1 MAHLAMGLACAVFGF
16 SLVMPAPAG
25 ADWID
30 GYDDA
35 RPPQSSQAELMAL
48 CLASPG
54 NSEESCACGVG
65 YAKRHL
71 ERDELAILAFMAAEM
86 QALDSDADLFLS
98 IIERFRLDPAQ
109 FYKAMTAINR
119 VSAEAS
125 RICEEPVLPPTAD

>member
-1 MAHLAMGLACAVFGF
+1 MVGLAKRLACAAFGF
-16 SLVMPAPAG
+16 ALVMPAPAG

-30 GYDDA
+30 GFDDV

-54 NSEESCACGVG
+54 NSEESCVCGVG

-86 QALDSDADLFLS
+86 QELDSDADLFLS
-98 IIERFRLDPAQ
+98 IIERFRLDPTQ
-109 FYKAMTAINR
+109 FYQAMTAINR

-125 RICEEPVLPPTAD
+125 RICEEPLLPPAAD

>member
-1 MAHLAMGLACAVFGF
+1 MIGLAKRLACAVFGF
-16 SLVMPAPAG
+16 ALVMPAPVG

-30 GYDDA
+30 GFDDV
-35 RPPQSSQAELMAL
+35 RPPQSSEAELMAL

-71 ERDELAILAFMAAEM
+71 EPDELAILAFMAAEM
-86 QALDSDADLFLS
+86 QELDSDADLFLS
-98 IIERFRLDPAQ
+98 IIERFRLDPTQ
-109 FYKAMTAINR
+109 FYQAMTAINR

-125 RICEEPVLPPTAD
+125 RICEEPLLPPAAD

>member
-1 MAHLAMGLACAVFGF
+1 MADLVRRLACAAFGF
-16 SLVMPAPAG
+16 ALAMPAPAG

-30 GYDDA
+30 GYDEA
-35 RPPQSSQAELMAL
+35 RPPQSSEAELMAL

-86 QALDSDADLFLS
+86 QELDSDADLFLS
-98 IIERFRLDPAQ
+98 IIERFRLDPTQ

-125 RICEEPVLPPTAD
+125 RICEEPLLPPAAD